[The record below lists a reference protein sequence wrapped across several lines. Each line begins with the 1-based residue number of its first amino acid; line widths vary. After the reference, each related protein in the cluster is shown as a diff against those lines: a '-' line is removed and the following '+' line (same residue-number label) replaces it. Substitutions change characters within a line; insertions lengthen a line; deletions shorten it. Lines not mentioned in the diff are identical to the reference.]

1 MTKTYRTM
9 QGETWDQIAF
19 KVYGSERYATFLMEN
34 NYRYLDI
41 LVFSEGSILATPD
54 LPEQKAGDL
63 PPWRTEVN
71 FAHDPYDNYDREE
84 WQ

>member
-1 MTKTYRTM
+1 
-9 QGETWDQIAF
+9 
-19 KVYGSERYATFLMEN
+19 MEN